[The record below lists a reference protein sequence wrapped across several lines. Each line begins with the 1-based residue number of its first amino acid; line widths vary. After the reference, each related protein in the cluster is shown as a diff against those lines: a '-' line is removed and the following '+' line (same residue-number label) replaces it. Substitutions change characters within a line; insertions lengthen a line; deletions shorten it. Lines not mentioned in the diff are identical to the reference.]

1 MTVHTLIDRHGRT
14 ITSKRRTAPA
24 LSIKPPSDRQREV
37 VDTNAHNITLTA
49 LALALAK
56 QFIVGADDAAAQA
69 FVAYFN
75 DQSRRM
81 AARLGVPAIAAAAEE
96 KTSQLAGM
104 LLAKRAEAKR
114 DGDRS

>member
-1 MTVHTLIDRHGRT
+1 MTVHRLIDRHGRPLA
-14 ITSKRRTAPA
+14 SKPEGVNGAPA
-24 LSIKPPSDRQREV
+24 RAVQGHARRLADQ
-37 VDTNAHNITLTA
+37 NAHNVTLTA

-56 QFIVGADDAAAQA
+56 HFIIAADDKTAQA

-75 DQSRRM
+75 DQSRKM
-81 AARLGVPAIAAAAEE
+81 AAATGVPAIAAAAEE

>member
-1 MTVHTLIDRHGRT
+1 MTVHTLIDRHGRP
-14 ITSKRRTAPA
+14 ITSKRRTAPV
-24 LSIKPPSDRQREV
+24 LSPSDRQREI

-56 QFIVGADDAAAQA
+56 HFIIVAEDETAQA
-69 FVAYFN
+69 FIAYFN
-75 DQSRRM
+75 DQSCKM